1 MVAYLERWV
10 PKPLLTVYEK
20 KPPKGFNYRR
30 EVGPLLTGG
39 NSKGDILRMPV
50 VFRYKGYR
58 FFFFSNEGDPLEPM
72 HIHVRRGEATAK
84 LWVVADQPCG
94 IVRDDLC

>member
-1 MVAYLERWV
+1 
-10 PKPLLTVYEK
+10 
-20 KPPKGFNYRR
+20 
-30 EVGPLLTGG
+30 
-39 NSKGDILRMPV
+39 MPV

-84 LWVVADQPCG
+84 LWMLPQVLQGRKIMGGERSPADAATHAMDVKPAT
-94 IVRDDLC
+94 RPLP

>member
-1 MVAYLERWV
+1 
-10 PKPLLTVYEK
+10 
-20 KPPKGFNYRR
+20 
-30 EVGPLLTGG
+30 
-39 NSKGDILRMPV
+39 MPV

>member
-1 MVAYLERWV
+1 MGTE
-10 PKPLLTVYEK
+10 LLDGADSLQSWLISALAALRPAWE
-20 KPPKGFNYRR
+20 
-30 EVGPLLTGG
+30 
-39 NSKGDILRMPV
+39 GDMLQMPV

-84 LWVVADQPCG
+84 FRCRHRSVLRNHTA
-94 IVRDDLC
+94 